1 MDYYAEQIRLHRL
14 YEKLQNDTERLS
26 SNSLESW
33 YESYVM
39 WMKKHHPE
47 YVYFNNS
54 SKSI

>member
-1 MDYYAEQIRLHRL
+1 MDYYAEQMRLHRL

-39 WMKKHHPE
+39 WMKKHYPE